1 MRRNEYT
8 HRRRHI
14 SNRHL
19 SDKYYYA
26 GEHETATGHPSHA
39 IQRTILCIRKEVR
52 ITDTSFSK
60 LSDPDQIN
68 WFEVSGLT
76 NADAITRI
84 VKDFGLHNLDAKDI
98 LTPQHVVKVEEY
110 KGRMLI
116 VLNSCYYDVNNEM
129 RSEHISI
136 LVANNT
142 VITFTESNNP
152 DIRGR
157 S

>member
-1 MRRNEYT
+1 M
-8 HRRRHI
+8 
-14 SNRHL
+14 
-19 SDKYYYA
+19 
-26 GEHETATGHPSHA
+26 
-39 IQRTILCIRKEVR
+39 
-52 ITDTSFSK
+52 
-60 LSDPDQIN
+60 
-68 WFEVSGLT
+68 T

-152 DIRGR
+152 VFEAAHKALLSNMLNIREKKAWIAAR
-157 S
+157 FPF

>member
-1 MRRNEYT
+1 MRQQPASVSLNTTNNLAYERGAD
-8 HRRRHI
+8 
-14 SNRHL
+14 NRHL
-19 SDKYYYA
+19 
-26 GEHETATGHPSHA
+26 
-39 IQRTILCIRKEVR
+39 
-52 ITDTSFSK
+52 FSK
-60 LSDPDQIN
+60 LTDSNQIN

-152 DIRGR
+152 VFEAAHKALLSNMLNIRKKAVDCC
-157 S
+157 SLSF

>member
-26 GEHETATGHPSHA
+26 GEHETATG
-39 IQRTILCIRKEVR
+39 IRLTQYNEQSLHTKEVR

-60 LSDPDQIN
+60 LSDSDQIN

-98 LTPQHVVKVEEY
+98 LTPPTRGQ
-110 KGRMLI
+110 GRGIQRTNAYRIKL
-116 VLNSCYYDVNNEM
+116 LLLRCQ
-129 RSEHISI
+129 
-136 LVANNT
+136 
-142 VITFTESNNP
+142 
-152 DIRGR
+152 
-157 S
+157 

>member
-26 GEHETATGHPSHA
+26 GEHETATG
-39 IQRTILCIRKEVR
+39 IRLTQYNEQSLHTKEVR

-129 RSEHISI
+129 RSGPTYS
-136 LVANNT
+136 
-142 VITFTESNNP
+142 S
-152 DIRGR
+152 GG
-157 S
+157 

>member
-26 GEHETATGHPSHA
+26 GEHETATG
-39 IQRTILCIRKEVR
+39 IRLTQYNEQSLHTKEVR

-60 LSDPDQIN
+60 LSDSDQIN

-84 VKDFGLHNLDAKDI
+84 VKDFGLHNLDAKGYLDSP
-98 LTPQHVVKVEEY
+98 TRGQ
-110 KGRMLI
+110 GRGIQRTNAYRIKL
-116 VLNSCYYDVNNEM
+116 LLLRCQ
-129 RSEHISI
+129 
-136 LVANNT
+136 
-142 VITFTESNNP
+142 
-152 DIRGR
+152 
-157 S
+157 

>member
-26 GEHETATGHPSHA
+26 GEHETATG
-39 IQRTILCIRKEVR
+39 IRLTQYNEQSLHTKEVR

-60 LSDPDQIN
+60 LTDSNQIN

-98 LTPQHVVKVEEY
+98 FPTRGQ
-110 KGRMLI
+110 GRGIQRTNAYRIKL
-116 VLNSCYYDVNNEM
+116 LLLRCQ
-129 RSEHISI
+129 
-136 LVANNT
+136 
-142 VITFTESNNP
+142 
-152 DIRGR
+152 
-157 S
+157 

>member
-26 GEHETATGHPSHA
+26 GEHETATG
-39 IQRTILCIRKEVR
+39 IRLTQYNEQSLHTKEVR

-68 WFEVSGLT
+68 WFEVSGRKASSNPLPFF
-76 NADAITRI
+76 RM
-84 VKDFGLHNLDAKDI
+84 FSMLDSSA
-98 LTPQHVVKVEEY
+98 L
-110 KGRMLI
+110 
-116 VLNSCYYDVNNEM
+116 
-129 RSEHISI
+129 
-136 LVANNT
+136 
-142 VITFTESNNP
+142 
-152 DIRGR
+152 
-157 S
+157 

>member
-39 IQRTILCIRKEVR
+39 IQRTIFAYERGADNRHL
-52 ITDTSFSK
+52 FPAN
-60 LSDPDQIN
+60 LSDSDQIN

-84 VKDFGLHNLDAKDI
+84 VKDFGLHNLDA
-98 LTPQHVVKVEEY
+98 
-110 KGRMLI
+110 
-116 VLNSCYYDVNNEM
+116 
-129 RSEHISI
+129 
-136 LVANNT
+136 
-142 VITFTESNNP
+142 
-152 DIRGR
+152 
-157 S
+157 